1 MMCTFQQWIRTLA
14 VAVGA
19 TVLMAGPASAQQI
32 APIVQ
37 ETVPYRPVPP
47 GGASY
52 TMLLPPMQADGQR
65 TTLNSNLDDNTALW
79 HFRSAWNVAALNCLG
94 ADQTAILQGYSSFL
108 KKYSRG
114 LAAANAAIDQRFV
127 RQNGSQARG
136 IRAREAYMTQVYN
149 YFALPPANEAFCNA
163 ALGIAN
169 EYLAAPPASASE
181 LAAAGLPRFEAVF
194 QGFFRQY
201 QEYQVASAAWDER
214 WGAMYG
220 SSQPG
225 YVAVHSVLG
234 GSYRVD
240 LNSPADTGAAAQ
252 PLPADSAATP
262 VVQPILTGERG

>member
-1 MMCTFQQWIRTLA
+1 MIRIRQQWLRPLA
-14 VAVGA
+14 VAFGLTALSVA
-19 TVLMAGPASAQQI
+19 PASAQQV

-52 TMLLPPMQADGQR
+52 TMMLPPLQADGQR
-65 TTLNSNLDDNTALW
+65 TTLNSNLDDSTALW

-94 ADQTAILQGYSSFL
+94 SDQTAILQGYASFL
-108 KKYSRG
+108 KKYSRA

-136 IRAREAYMTQVYN
+136 IRAREAYMTQLYN

-163 ALGIAN
+163 ALGLAS

-194 QGFFRQY
+194 QDFFRQY

-225 YVAVHSVLG
+225 YVAVHGLLG
-234 GSYRVD
+234 GSYSVD
-240 LNSPADTGAAAQ
+240 LNAPADTGAVTAPVANDAA
-252 PLPADSAATP
+252 AA
-262 VVQPILTGERG
+262 PILRGERG

>member
-1 MMCTFQQWIRTLA
+1 MIRIRQQWLRPLA
-14 VAVGA
+14 VAFGLTALSVA
-19 TVLMAGPASAQQI
+19 PASAQQV

-52 TMLLPPMQADGQR
+52 AMQLPPLQADGQR

-94 ADQTAILQGYSSFL
+94 SDQTAILQGYASFL
-108 KKYSRG
+108 KKYSRA
-114 LAAANAAIDQRFV
+114 LAAANAAIDQRFI
-127 RQNGSQARG
+127 RQSGSQARG
-136 IRAREAYMTQVYN
+136 IRAREAYMTQLYN

-163 ALGIAN
+163 ALGLAS

-194 QGFFRQY
+194 QDFFRQY

-225 YVAVHSVLG
+225 YVAVHGLLG
-234 GSYRVD
+234 GSYSVD
-240 LNSPADTGAAAQ
+240 LNAPADTGAVTAPVANDAA
-252 PLPADSAATP
+252 AA
-262 VVQPILTGERG
+262 PILRGERG